1 MSNSMKMTNKMKKS
15 VEKKKR
21 SEILITYMMISIV
34 AVFLIVQL
42 LYNINTI
49 LLVVKVLKP
58 KYDGYVPVLRLT
70 NVIFATI
77 SASINTLIYCIF
89 NEKFRDVFFQ
99 WILPNCLRKKFQNQC
114 QLVDPSGIE
123 PSGTTGVNV

>member
-1 MSNSMKMTNKMKKS
+1 MANSMKMTNKMKES

-99 WILPNCLRKKFQNQC
+99 WVLPNCLRKKFQNQS

-123 PSGTTGVNV
+123 PSGTTGMNV

>member
-1 MSNSMKMTNKMKKS
+1 MANSMKMTNKMKKS

-99 WILPNCLRKKFQNQC
+99 WILPNCLRKKFQNQS
-114 QLVDPSGIE
+114 QLVDPS
-123 PSGTTGVNV
+123 